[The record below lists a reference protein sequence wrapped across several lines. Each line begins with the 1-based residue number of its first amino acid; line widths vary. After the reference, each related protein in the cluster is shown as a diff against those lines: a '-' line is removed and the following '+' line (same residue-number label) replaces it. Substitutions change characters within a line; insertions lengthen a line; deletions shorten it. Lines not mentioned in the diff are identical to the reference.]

1 MQQQELTINGELFEE
16 FRNNID
22 AAMKIL
28 VNRMLST
35 KINKGSVSA
44 KISIE
49 IKEIIDDNGEFV
61 RMPDISYSIGMGMS
75 EKDSIKGSLQRG
87 LILGRGPCG
96 KLMIGSEQIS
106 MDELMEEASTS
117 DE

>member
-1 MQQQELTINGELFEE
+1 MKQAELTINGELFEE

-22 AAMKIL
+22 AGMKIL
-28 VNRMLST
+28 INRMLST

-44 KISIE
+44 KIGIE
-49 IKEIIDDNGEFV
+49 IKEIIDDNGEIV

-75 EKDSIKGSLQRG
+75 EKDSMKGNLQKG

-96 KLMIGSEQIS
+96 LLTIGTEQIS
-106 MDELMEEASTS
+106 IDELMEGGT
-117 DE
+117 